1 MKKEKRIYNQ
11 LMQKESKIT
20 NTSLLMKIFNV
31 YTDAYE
37 CLSSKYAVKKK
48 GNLRKSQCFKES
60 TFFNVYTRRTFSY
73 IIK

>member
-48 GNLRKSQCFKES
+48 RQLKKVPVFQRKHIF
-60 TFFNVYTRRTFSY
+60 
-73 IIK
+73 

>member
-48 GNLRKSQCFKES
+48 A
-60 TFFNVYTRRTFSY
+60 T
-73 IIK
+73 